1 MSETIRIPIDC
12 DADII
17 VARQSGRQM
26 ATPLGF
32 SAVDLTMIATAISE
46 LARNIIMYAQRGVIE
61 LQIQQSNGREGIVVC
76 ARDEGPG
83 IADIEQAQRIG
94 YSSSGQLGLGL
105 PGVRRLMD
113 EMKIESR
120 PGKGTVVTAR
130 KWRS

>member
-1 MSETIRIPIDC
+1 MSEVIRIPIDC

-17 VARQSGRQM
+17 VARQNGREL

-46 LARNIIMYAQRGVIE
+46 LARNIVMYAKRGVIE
-61 LQIQQSNGREGIVVC
+61 LEIQRLHGVDGIVVV
-76 ARDEGPG
+76 ARDDGPG
-83 IADIEQAQRIG
+83 IADIDQAMKWG

-113 EMKIESR
+113 EMKVESR

-130 KWRS
+130 KWRR